1 MLSAQNVT
9 SKEAKAFYW
18 QNLTPS
24 KTKRVWYQNNYLM
37 PKMSFPHTL
46 DLNEFRRQNLKRLEE
61 YYRVQNWKDFYQL
74 IQRMTQLR
82 PSAPIVK
89 AIIQDEGDEAVMGP
103 NNLQK
108 ELANIIKSREQELVP
123 TGTYP

>member
-24 KTKRVWYQNNYLM
+24 KTKRVWYQNNYLI
-37 PKMSFPHTL
+37 PKQSFPHTL

-61 YYRVQNWKDFYQL
+61 FYKAQNWKDFYSL
-74 IQRMTQLR
+74 I
-82 PSAPIVK
+82 
-89 AIIQDEGDEAVMGP
+89 
-103 NNLQK
+103 
-108 ELANIIKSREQELVP
+108 
-123 TGTYP
+123 